1 MARFGWTAGVMA
13 AASLLIGSASAA
25 QQLPPTGFDPG
36 RAFPTTAFPSLE
48 DGTPMSIADFRGKRV
63 ILHVFASW

>member
-1 MARFGWTAGVMA
+1 MAHLGWKAGVMA
-13 AASLLIGSASAA
+13 AASLLTGGTAAA

-36 RAFPTTAFPSLE
+36 GVFPTTAFPSLA
-48 DGTPMSIADFRGKRV
+48 DGTPMSVADFRGKRV